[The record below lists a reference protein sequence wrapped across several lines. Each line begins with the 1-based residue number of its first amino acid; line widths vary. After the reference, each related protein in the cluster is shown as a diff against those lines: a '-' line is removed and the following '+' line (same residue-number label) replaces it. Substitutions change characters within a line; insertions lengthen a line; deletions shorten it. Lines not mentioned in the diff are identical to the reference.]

1 MITIHLYGKL
11 RRFAPRTSPSS
22 NSIIEI
28 EAIENE
34 TLRGLL
40 TRVGIDINELYTIF
54 INSKLLTSRTKI
66 APYLGYQQVCDENCQ
81 TWELKVAIADGDRL
95 GLFGPDMPALVA

>member
-1 MITIHLYGKL
+1 MISIHLYGKL
-11 RRFAPRTSPSS
+11 RRHAPDDSPSS
-22 NSIIEI
+22 NSVIEV

-34 TLRGLL
+34 TLQMLL
-40 TRVGIDINELYTIF
+40 GRVEISVGELYTIF

-66 APYLGYQQVCDENCQ
+66 APFLGYQQVCDENCQ
-81 TWELKVAIADGDRL
+81 TWDLAVTINDGDRI